1 MPYRMMFK
9 LLVVGLEWLFAM
21 MLLVINWGSLPGWIM
36 SFCGTWY
43 FLAMIKK
50 NVVDVD
56 HNGSWKNYFKSK
68 LKL

>member
-9 LLVVGLEWLFAM
+9 VIIASVEWFMAM
-21 MLLVINWGSLPGWIM
+21 IFMVINWGSLPGYIM

-43 FLAMIKK
+43 FISMIKK

-56 HNGSWKNYFKSK
+56 HGGSWKMYFKSK